1 MACAPDTH
9 RPPLLRSGAAG
20 SDACSRHVVLVQ
32 LCVPNLE
39 EDVGDDGCDF
49 DVGDAHDVL

>member
-39 EDVGDDGCDF
+39 EDVGDDDCDF
-49 DVGDAHDVL
+49 DVGDAQDVL